1 MYICVCACVCMCV
14 CVCVCV
20 CVRVRAVSTG
30 CLDEEEGSSDVH
42 RQVEE
47 NYAKDDLALGRH
59 VLAQPLLGDLRHH
72 VTVRKRNSVCDI
84 EFRFPI
90 LPHTIAGDPTT
101 TRLQRPRDLPL
112 SATAVGTPSASVLT
126 SQSSVPEWEVV
137 ARRHSCVHVSCSEW
151 VFLICL
157 FVFVSLCLDISIDK
171 FVLILFGLQ
180 AMYYLLVSLV

>member
-1 MYICVCACVCMCV
+1 MCV
-14 CVCVCV
+14 CVCVSVFLCL
-20 CVRVRAVSTG
+20 VSTG
-30 CLDEEEGSSDVH
+30 CLDEEEGSSEVQ

-47 NYAKDDLALGRH
+47 NYAKDDLAVGRH
-59 VLAQPLLGDLRHH
+59 VLSQPLLVDLRH

-90 LPHTIAGDPTT
+90 LPAIAGDPTAEHFPT
-101 TRLQRPRDLPL
+101 TRLQRPRDLPI
-112 SATAVGTPSASVLT
+112 SSTAAGTPSASVLT
-126 SQSSVPEWEVV
+126 SQSSIPEWEVV
-137 ARRHSCVHVSCSEW
+137 ARRHSCVHVSGIEW

-180 AMYYLLVSLV
+180 AMYYLLLSLV